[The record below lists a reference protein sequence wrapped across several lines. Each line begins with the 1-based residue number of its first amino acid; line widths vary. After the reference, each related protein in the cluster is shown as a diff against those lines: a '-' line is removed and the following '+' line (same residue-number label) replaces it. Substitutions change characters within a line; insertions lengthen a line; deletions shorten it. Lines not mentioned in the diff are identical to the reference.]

1 MNRGL
6 DLNHCSKLR
15 HFLHGES
22 QGQGTTEFIL
32 VLLLTVGI
40 VLGAALQLN
49 QSFASF
55 ARNYFGD
62 YLQCLLRRGELPA
75 LGIQDPTASTC
86 NANYQP
92 FTLAEGRPFVG
103 YNVTFGSGSGSG
115 GSGGAGSG
123 GSGGSGSGTNN
134 GGGNGTGDG
143 QGEGSTASRSAEGP
157 GTSGGRGTIAG
168 SARGRNGTGFG
179 DDFNG
184 GSSAGGGEEAEKKK
198 KKSYTGSTGDA
209 IPAGAKNSSQT
220 NASSREQGILLNGYV
235 TQTFK
240 KEEELSEPIPVTA
253 TTKQKETEQRKKK
266 RMLIVRKPAQATVEA
281 EDVEWGFGDYMRYL
295 IILAIIVALF
305 VFLGGQAQ
313 QVFKSM
319 D

>member
-115 GSGGAGSG
+115 GSGELVPVEAVDPDLVPITGAV
-123 GSGGSGSGTNN
+123 TVP
-134 GGGNGTGDG
+134 
-143 QGEGSTASRSAEGP
+143 EVVKVK
-157 GTSGGRGTIAG
+157 GRRHRVRPKVQERLA
-168 SARGRNGTGFG
+168 
-179 DDFNG
+179 D
-184 GSSAGGGEEAEKKK
+184 
-198 KKSYTGSTGDA
+198 
-209 IPAGAKNSSQT
+209 
-220 NASSREQGILLNGYV
+220 
-235 TQTFK
+235 
-240 KEEELSEPIPVTA
+240 EEL
-253 TTKQKETEQRKKK
+253 
-266 RMLIVRKPAQATVEA
+266 
-281 EDVEWGFGDYMRYL
+281 
-295 IILAIIVALF
+295 
-305 VFLGGQAQ
+305 
-313 QVFKSM
+313 
-319 D
+319 